1 VATDRS
7 QIAEAARRI
16 RAGGVVAFPTETVYG
31 LAADALNPD
40 AVLKVFELKGRPES
54 QPMSVIVSGT
64 RMAQRVVKSWPE
76 RAKVLANR
84 FWPGPLTIVVRRSPD
99 LPYQVTAGR
108 DGVGLRCPDHPI
120 ALALLETCG
129 FPLLGPSA
137 NRSGQPSPTSADHV
151 RRAFPDSD
159 LLVLDGGPCRTGIE
173 STIIEVGPDGDRILR
188 VGAITPEELGVD
200 LDHIAEGV
208 GAPMRSPVGDD
219 DYPIELFSAA
229 DWPAVLERGNG
240 KAVVLAVSDEVRV
253 EPPNELVRMPRD
265 AGQYANTL
273 YAAILA
279 AATSGADRTLV
290 ERPTQTDG
298 LWRTIHARLQRL
310 APESGK

>member
-1 VATDRS
+1 MATDRS

-40 AVLKVFELKGRPES
+40 AVRTVFEMKGRPES

-99 LPYQVTAGR
+99 LPYQVSAGR

-137 NRSGQPSPTSADHV
+137 NRSGQPSPTSAEHV
-151 RRAFPDSD
+151 RRSFPD

-173 STIIEVGPDGDRILR
+173 STIVEVGPDGDRILR
-188 VGAITPEELGVD
+188 VGAITPEELG
-200 LDHIAEGV
+200 LDTDDVAEGV
-208 GAPMRSPVGDD
+208 GAPMRSPVGGD
-219 DYPIELFSAA
+219 DYPIELFDVA
-229 DWPAVLERGNG
+229 DWPAPLERGNG
-240 KAVVLAVSDEVRV
+240 KAVVLTLSDEVRV
-253 EPPNELVRMPRD
+253 DPPNELVRMPSD
-265 AGQYANTL
+265 AGQYASML

-290 ERPTQTDG
+290 ERPTPTDG